1 MTSTP
6 FSTNIVKSPT
16 VNISSVFS
24 DGRYLFDKCFNLV
37 EATVNITKANDSSS
51 DYLYRAFYG
60 CTKLVYVHMLEN
72 SVKRQID
79 LSSIATVYTDAEPR
93 DNTMTVSQYA

>member
-1 MTSTP
+1 M
-6 FSTNIVKSPT
+6 KSPT
-16 VNISSVFS
+16 VNISSIYS
-24 DGRYLFDKCFNLV
+24 DGKYLFDKCSNLV
-37 EATVNITKANDSSS
+37 EATVNITGGITATDL
-51 DYLYRAFYG
+51 YLYRAFYG
-60 CTKLVYVHMLEN
+60 CTKLVYLHMLEN

>member
-1 MTSTP
+1 MTSSP

-16 VNISSVFS
+16 VNISSIYS
-24 DGRYLFDKCFNLV
+24 DGKYLFDKCSNLV
-37 EATVNITKANDSSS
+37 EATVNITAGRTSSNM
-51 DYLYRAFYG
+51 YLYRAFYR
-60 CTKLVYVHMLEN
+60 CTKLVYLHMLEN
-72 SVKRQID
+72 SVERQID

>member
-1 MTSTP
+1 M
-6 FSTNIVKSPT
+6 KSPT
-16 VNISSVFS
+16 VNISSIYS
-24 DGRYLFDKCFNLV
+24 DGKYLFDKCLNLV
-37 EATVNITKANDSSS
+37 EATVNITAEPTS
-51 DYLYRAFYG
+51 DMYLYRAFYG
-60 CTKLVYVHMLEN
+60 CAKLVYVHMLEN